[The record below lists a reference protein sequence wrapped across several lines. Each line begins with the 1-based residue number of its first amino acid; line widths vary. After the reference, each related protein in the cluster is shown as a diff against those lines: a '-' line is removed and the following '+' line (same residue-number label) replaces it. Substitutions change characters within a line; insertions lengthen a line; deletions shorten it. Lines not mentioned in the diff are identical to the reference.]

1 MNEGALGDLFIATL
15 ARELH
20 DADRLFVGANQND
33 VALAAHLAR
42 RLWAPRL
49 KFWASSTA
57 HLDRSQDLLRVGR
70 GTLDPVLVAGRD
82 STFWQAHAFDDAL
95 RAPLVFAGGLQVDA
109 RGNANLAGIRGGS
122 GWKLRGPGSAGLPS
136 LTALANRFFIMVPVH
151 DPRVLVAEC
160 SALSVVGDPVARAA
174 AGLPANAL
182 VAVLT
187 PLARFEP
194 SDQGLV
200 LTEVAPGLTVEA
212 VAERTGWPVRSGQ
225 VRERAPL
232 TEPEVSALAELRAAA
247 ERNREALWRGPR
259 NPTAK
264 RRADEI
270 DRRPG
275 AVV

>member
-1 MNEGALGDLFIATL
+1 MDDALQDLFIVSL

-20 DADRLFVGANQND
+20 DEDRLFVGANQTD

-42 RLWAPRL
+42 RLWAPKLR
-49 KFWASSTA
+49 FWASSTA
-57 HLDRSQDLLRVGR
+57 HLDPAQDLLRVGR

-109 RGNANLAGIRGGS
+109 RGNANLAGIRNGA

-136 LTALANRFFIMVPVH
+136 LTALAERFFIMIPSH
-151 DPRVLVAEC
+151 NPRFLVEEC
-160 SALSVVGDPVARAA
+160 SALSVVGDPVARRA
-174 AGLPANAL
+174 AGLLPNAL

-194 SDQGLV
+194 TDDGLV
-200 LTEVAPGLTVEA
+200 LTEVAPGLTVEE
-212 VAERTGWPVRSGQ
+212 VAERTGWTIPPGTA

-232 TEPEVSALAELRAAA
+232 SEVEAAALTELRAASA
-247 ERNREALWRGPR
+247 RNRRQHGSS
-259 NPTAK
+259 
-264 RRADEI
+264 
-270 DRRPG
+270 
-275 AVV
+275 AVR